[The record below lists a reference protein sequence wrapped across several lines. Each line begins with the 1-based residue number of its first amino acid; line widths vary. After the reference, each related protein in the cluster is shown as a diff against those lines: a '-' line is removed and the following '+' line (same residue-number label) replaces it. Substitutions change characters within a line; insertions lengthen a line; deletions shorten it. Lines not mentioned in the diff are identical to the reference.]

1 MKLKLVIVLLLIC
14 LLFQKTLLAQGI
26 NKQELPKKVRILF
39 LLDASGSMMAKW
51 ENQTR
56 MAVAKKLLVDIVD
69 SLKINKN
76 LELGLRVYGHQFDKR
91 YNNCQDSKLE
101 VKFYP
106 ENHEDIKARIRT
118 LKPQGVTPIAYS
130 LLQAANDFPN
140 EKNVRNIIIIITD
153 GLESCKGDPC
163 KVSFELQKKNIFLK
177 PFIIGIG
184 GEKGFADAFNCM
196 GKYYDAD
203 NVAKFQKAIK
213 TAIRQTLYKTT
224 VSVNLL
230 DINNKPTETN
240 VNMTFVNSFT
250 GEGKYDFVH
259 LIRKDLRADTLEVDP
274 VLTYDLIIN
283 TIPKVIKKNIQ
294 LDGGTHTVINV
305 KTPQGSLGF
314 TYQNNDNTAV
324 IPQAIVK
331 QNGNE
336 DILNIQKANLTE
348 EYLVGTYD
356 LEVLTLPRLSFKDI
370 TISQSKKTNINI
382 PSPGKLVILD
392 NFDGFGSIYKIK
404 EDGTQEWIYNFENNT
419 SKVSIT
425 LLPGNYKMVFRA
437 EKAFSSQ
444 YTDVQKFSIKSG
456 SIINLKLF
464 TK

>member
-1 MKLKLVIVLLLIC
+1 MKLKLVILFLLMVLLV
-14 LLFQKTLLAQGI
+14 QKTLLAQGI

-39 LLDASGSMMAKW
+39 LLDASGSMLAKW

-91 YNNCQDSKLE
+91 YNNCQDTKLE

-106 ENHEDIKARIRT
+106 DNHEDIKAKIRT

-130 LLQAANDFPN
+130 LMEAANDFPV
-140 EKNVRNIIIIITD
+140 EKNVRNIVIIITD

-184 GEKGFADAFNCM
+184 GEKGFAEAFNCM

-224 VSVNLL
+224 VSVDLL

-259 LIRKDLRADTLEVDP
+259 LIRSDRKADTLEVDP
-274 VLTYDLIIN
+274 VLTYDLVIN

-294 LDGGTHTVINV
+294 LEGGTHTAIAV
-305 KTPQGSLGF
+305 KTPQGSLDF
-314 TYQNNDNTAV
+314 DYQNKDNTAV
-324 IPQAIVK
+324 IPQAIVRR
-331 QNGNE
+331 NGSE
-336 DILNIQKANLTE
+336 EILNIQKVNFTE
-348 EYLVGTYD
+348 RYLIGTYD
-356 LEVLTLPRLSFKDI
+356 LEVLTVPRLIFKNI
-370 TISQSKKTNINI
+370 TISQSKKTSVAI
-382 PSPGKLVILD
+382 PSPGKMVILD

-404 EDGTQEWIYNFENNT
+404 EDGNQEWIYNFENNN
-419 SKVSIT
+419 SKIT
-425 LLPGNYKMVFRA
+425 LALLPGDYKMVFRA
-437 EKAFSSQ
+437 EKAFSSK
-444 YTDVQKFSIKSG
+444 YTDVQKFTIKSG

>member
-1 MKLKLVIVLLLIC
+1 MKLKLVFALLLSCFLYGKIV
-14 LLFQKTLLAQGI
+14 AQGI

-39 LLDASGSMMAKW
+39 LLDASGSMLAKW

-106 ENHEDIKARIRT
+106 ENHEDIKAKIRT

-130 LLQAANDFPN
+130 LLQAANDFPI

-184 GEKGFADAFNCM
+184 GEKGFAEAFNCM

-224 VSVNLL
+224 VSINLL

-259 LIRKDLRADTLEVDP
+259 LIRKDLKPDTLEVDP
-274 VLTYDLIIN
+274 VLTYDLVVN

-294 LDGGTHTVINV
+294 LEGGTHTVITV

-314 TYQNNDNTAV
+314 AYQSNDNTAV
-324 IPQAIVK
+324 VPQAIVK
-331 QNGNE
+331 QNGSE
-336 DILNIQKANLTE
+336 QILNMQKINFTE
-348 EYLVGTYD
+348 KYLVGTYD

-370 TISQSKKTNINI
+370 TISQSKKTSITI

-404 EDGTQEWIYNFENNT
+404 EDGNQEWIYNFENNN
-419 SKVSIT
+419 SKITLT
-425 LLPGNYKMVFRA
+425 LLPGDYKMVFRA
-437 EKAFSSQ
+437 EKAFSSK
-444 YTDVQKFSIKSG
+444 YTDVQKFTIKSG